1 MRYRPVV
8 CSGQL
13 DDPRKCVTM
22 TLMLTFPMDSIVS
35 PLKDIKDG
43 DKEEEEEEENAE
55 EEEEGSRCN
64 EGRAFKSFCFEDYA
78 WRVYHERLFFKD
90 PLVRYRIKP

>member
-13 DDPRKCVTM
+13 DDPRKSVTM
-22 TLMLTFPMDSIVS
+22 TLMLTLPMDSMVS
-35 PLKDIKDG
+35 PLRDISDG
-43 DKEEEEEEENAE
+43 DKVEAENAE
-55 EEEEGSRCN
+55 EEEGGSRCD
-64 EGRAFKSFCFEDYA
+64 EGRVFKSFCFEDYA

-90 PLVRYRIKP
+90 PLDRYRIKP